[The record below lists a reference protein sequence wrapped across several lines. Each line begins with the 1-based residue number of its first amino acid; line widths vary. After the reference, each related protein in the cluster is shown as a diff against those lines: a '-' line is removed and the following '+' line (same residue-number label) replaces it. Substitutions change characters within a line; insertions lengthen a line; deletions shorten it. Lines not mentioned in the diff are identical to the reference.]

1 MRYKSIISHQYFAN
15 LFIYNFYKYN
25 LAVHYKKTIPSKPG
39 NARVD
44 IQYTHTNNLT
54 SQRRRNNDYLR

>member
-1 MRYKSIISHQYFAN
+1 M
-15 LFIYNFYKYN
+15 
-25 LAVHYKKTIPSKPG
+25 HYKKTIPSKPG

-54 SQRRRNNDYLR
+54 SQRRRNRMTISVDVEYTGNKIQ